1 MGESHAAVRAPWRQ
15 GRLGLL
21 FLVVAAAAAG
31 STIFV
36 LLPALEWAAIGLLLA
51 ALLAA
56 ARPDWRPVRE
66 LGRAL
71 LPLAFPL
78 ALYVLILL
86 LSSSP
91 PVQAAAAL
99 VGGLLTFAYLAGSL
113 PHLAEVGP
121 VWFLVLI
128 AVLVVVALVVFGLV
142 AALTVVV
149 LVHVGAASVVRGVG
163 RLGGAE
169 TLLEDAALLAM
180 GLAALLRLWAF
191 ATSPLRRVFVAAAD
205 LALIGGLLSL
215 GAPVWI
221 GSIFESP
228 GWHDGIAAVLLAAAT
243 ATLVAE
249 SRLMQ
254 EVANGHGGRFSA
266 IADPTAP
273 ELRVGAGRAGLRATH
288 VSALCIVSALIVSLV
303 DVGVGGST
311 FRLVPTGY
319 RAVQVTAFAM
329 PRERHGALTS
339 AQQRALAAEFV
350 PALEYDS
357 SERWAPT
364 AVDSFAAGAKLA
376 STWGQTVTLRSLA
389 DLRTKTCPRGA
400 AVPCYALYLACGSD
414 DACKRTH
421 GCDDGRDAC
430 ALGGAQPW
438 RNGTVVYARVLTRG
452 APPADGSPRVFDR
465 RTPYGSRLAFLI
477 EYWLFYD
484 YDEWKRVTPAGVL
497 TQLHQGDWEAVTI
510 GLSAARPL
518 FVALTAHCGGRWYD
532 WSRVHGTFGGS
543 HVWIGVAKGSH
554 ANYVNAE
561 GRRASDWAS
570 CRRRTGF
577 ASVLSYISNVRDT
590 TGRNFAGLPRVRVVD
605 ARRLP
610 MSFPGIWGG
619 FGELRLTTGFRSRRI
634 GSSPGPVTPTYQ
646 ALWQNPLGT
655 IFCSASWRPRAC
667 VTSG

>member
-1 MGESHAAVRAPWRQ
+1 MGESHAAVRAPWRR

-31 STIFV
+31 STIFL
-36 LLPALEWAAIGLLLA
+36 LLPALEWAALGLLLA

-56 ARPDWRPVRE
+56 TRPDWRPVRE
-66 LGRAL
+66 LGRSL
-71 LPLAFPL
+71 LPLAFPV
-78 ALYVLILL
+78 ALYLLILL

-113 PHLAEVGP
+113 PHLAEIGP
-121 VWFLVLI
+121 VWFLVI
-128 AVLVVVALVVFGLV
+128 VAVLVVVALVVFGLL

-149 LVHVGAASVVRGVG
+149 LVHVGAAGVVHGVG

-191 ATSPLRRVFVAAAD
+191 ATSPLRRVFVVAAN
-205 LALIGGLLSL
+205 LAVIGGLLSL
-215 GAPVWI
+215 GAPAPV
-221 GSIFESP
+221 GVLFETTA
-228 GWHDGIAAVLLAAAT
+228 WRNGIAAVIVAAAAAT
-243 ATLVAE
+243 VVAE
-249 SRLMQ
+249 SRLAQ
-254 EVANGHGGRFSA
+254 EVANGRLA
-266 IADPTAP
+266 ALAAPPVP
-273 ELRVGAGRAGLRATH
+273 ELAVGAGRAGLRATH
-288 VSALCIVSALIVSLV
+288 VAALCIVSALIVSLV

-311 FRLVPTGY
+311 FRLIPTGY
-319 RAVQVTAFAM
+319 RASRATAFAI
-329 PRERHGALTS
+329 PRARGGALTS
-339 AQQRALAAEFV
+339 AQQRLLAAEFV

-364 AVDSFAAGAKLA
+364 TVDSFAAGAKLT

-389 DLRTKTCPRGA
+389 DLKTKTCPPGA
-400 AVPCYALYLACGSD
+400 AVPCYALYLACGVD
-414 DACKRTH
+414 DSCKRAH

-430 ALGGAQPW
+430 ALGAAQPW
-438 RNGTVVYARVLTRG
+438 RGGTVVYARVLTRG

-510 GLSAARPL
+510 GLSTARPL

-543 HVWIGVAKGSH
+543 HVWIGVAQGSH

-590 TGRNFAGLPRVRVVD
+590 TGRSFAGLPRVRVVD
-605 ARRLP
+605 ARELP

-655 IFCSASWRPRAC
+655 IFCSTGWRPRAC
-667 VTSG
+667 VSSR

>member
-1 MGESHAAVRAPWRQ
+1 VGESHAAVRAPWKR

-31 STIFV
+31 STIFI
-36 LLPALEWAAIGLLLA
+36 LLPALEWAALGLLLA

-56 ARPDWRPVRE
+56 TGPDWRPVRE
-66 LGRAL
+66 LGRSL

-113 PHLAEVGP
+113 PHLVDVGP
-121 VWFLVLI
+121 VWFLVLAAA
-128 AVLVVVALVVFGLV
+128 AVLVALFVFGVL
-142 AALTVVV
+142 AAVTVVV
-149 LVHVGAASVVRGVG
+149 LVHVGAANVVRGVG

-169 TLLEDAALLAM
+169 TLLEDAALLAVVV
-180 GLAALLRLWAF
+180 AALLRLWAF
-191 ATSPLRRVFVAAAD
+191 ATSPLRRLFVLAAD
-205 LALIGGLLSL
+205 LAVIGGLLSL
-215 GAPVWI
+215 GAPASI
-221 GSIFESP
+221 GSVFESAA
-228 GWHDGIAAVLLAAAT
+228 WRNGIAAVLLAAAA

-249 SRLMQ
+249 SRLVQ
-254 EVANGHGGRFSA
+254 ELANGHGRRL
-266 IADPTAP
+266 ADPSVP
-273 ELRVGAGRAGLRATH
+273 EFAAGAGRAGLRATH

-311 FRLVPTGY
+311 FRLIPTGY
-319 RAVQVTAFAM
+319 RTPRATVFAVPHAL
-329 PRERHGALTS
+329 HGALTS
-339 AQQRALAAEFV
+339 AQQRALAAEFA
-350 PALEYDS
+350 PALEYDP
-357 SERWAPT
+357 SEQWAPT
-364 AVDSFAAGAKLA
+364 TVDSFAAGAKLT
-376 STWGQTVTLRSLA
+376 STWGRTVTLRSLA
-389 DLRTKTCPRGA
+389 ELKTKTCPKGA
-400 AVPCYALYLACGSD
+400 AVPCYALYMACGTD
-414 DACKRTH
+414 GTCKSTE

-430 ALGGAQPW
+430 ARGTAQPW
-438 RNGTVVYARVLTRG
+438 RRGTVVYARVLTRG
-452 APPADGSPRVFDR
+452 SPPADGSPRVFDR

-510 GLSAARPL
+510 GLSTTRPL

-532 WSRVHGTFGGS
+532 WSRVHGTYGGS

-570 CRRRTGF
+570 CRKRTGF

-605 ARRLP
+605 ARELP

-646 ALWQNPLGT
+646 ALWQNPLST
-655 IFCSASWRPRAC
+655 IFCSPSWRPRAC
-667 VTSG
+667 GSSG